1 MSFRLQVFGHKSKY
15 LMHRN
20 LELTLVTLKTQWESV
35 AENLET
41 CKHSFQVYLCQCET
55 VYMCSSHFAVLGLNL

>member
-1 MSFRLQVFGHKSKY
+1 
-15 LMHRN
+15 MHRN